1 MLFTSD
7 CAILFCEDLIMN
19 TKIIWHFDSDKKER
33 GITFATKEEYTLAIQ
48 FEDKALVDQD
58 LKSQVKKFIK
68 TRYKVSV
75 HQLTYRER
83 PMYTVSKLFGGA
95 KGLCEELNISTEQL
109 CELSNSFYSPH
120 KKSRLILDYLLPVL
134 KDQDFANWFY
144 STVYNL
150 YNNTQEPLLL
160 LPSSLPQEFYEWLS
174 KESRY
179 TKLIPILIGKT
190 IPSGVMVGDYI
201 YEHRGSYS
209 LVYDS
214 YASMLS
220 EYLTQESGKAP
231 QYLNNLQQ
239 RTTMLLKKYGVL
251 VSHKLESIGLNYKSY
266 MGMFNTTSPK
276 LTHYIT
282 TIANE
287 VGFDPYDMLYTIILN
302 SVEYYAKKPSHKRNV
317 TLEYFKEQQITLKR
331 L

>member
-1 MLFTSD
+1 M
-7 CAILFCEDLIMN
+7 
-19 TKIIWHFDSDKKER
+19 
-33 GITFATKEEYTLAIQ
+33 
-48 FEDKALVDQD
+48 
-58 LKSQVKKFIK
+58 
-68 TRYKVSV
+68 
-75 HQLTYRER
+75 
-83 PMYTVSKLFGGA
+83 
-95 KGLCEELNISTEQL
+95 
-109 CELSNSFYSPH
+109 
-120 KKSRLILDYLLPVL
+120 DYLLPVL

-179 TKLIPILIGKT
+179 TKLIPILTGKT
-190 IPSGVMVGDYI
+190 IPSGVMIGDYI
-201 YEHRGSYS
+201 YEHRGHYS

-220 EYLTQESGKAP
+220 EYITRESGITP
-231 QYLNNLQQ
+231 QYINNLQQ

-251 VSHKLESIGLNYKSY
+251 VSHKLESMGLNYKSY
-266 MGMFNTTSPK
+266 MGMFHTTSPK

-282 TIANE
+282 TVAHE
-287 VGFDPYDMLYTIILN
+287 VGFEPYDMLYTIILN

>member
-1 MLFTSD
+1 MK
-7 CAILFCEDLIMN
+7 

-33 GITFATKEEYTLAIQ
+33 GTTFATKEEYTLAIQ
-48 FEDKALVDQD
+48 FEDKSLVDQD
-58 LKSQVKKFIK
+58 LKTQVKKFIK

-95 KGLCEELNISTEQL
+95 KGLCEELNISTEEL
-109 CELSNSFYSPH
+109 CELSNSFHTPH
-120 KKSRLILDYLLPVL
+120 KKSRLIVDYLLPVL

-150 YNNTQEPLLL
+150 YNNTTEPLLL
-160 LPSSLPQEFYEWLS
+160 VPSSLPQEFYEWLS

-179 TKLIPILIGKT
+179 TKLIPFLTGKS
-190 IPSGVMVGDYI
+190 IPSGVMIGDYI

-209 LVYDS
+209 QLYDAYS
-214 YASMLS
+214 SLLS
-220 EYLTQESGKAP
+220 EYITQESGKAP

-239 RTTMLLKKYGVL
+239 RTTMALKKYGVL
-251 VSHKLESIGLNYKSY
+251 VSHKLESMGLNYKSY
-266 MGMFNTTSPK
+266 MSMFYTTSPSM
-276 LTHYIT
+276 THYIS

-302 SVEYYAKKPSHKRNV
+302 TVEYYAKKPSHKRNV
-317 TLEYFKEQQITLKR
+317 TLEYFKEQKITLKR

>member
-1 MLFTSD
+1 
-7 CAILFCEDLIMN
+7 MN
-19 TKIIWHFDSDKKER
+19 TKIIWHFNHVKKSR
-33 GITFATKEEYTLAIQ
+33 GVTFATKEEYTLAIQ
-48 FEDKALVDQD
+48 FEDKELVDQD
-58 LKSQVKKFIK
+58 LKRQIKHFIK
-68 TRYKVSV
+68 SRYKVSV

-95 KGLCEELNISTEQL
+95 KGLCEELNLSTEEL
-109 CELSNSFYSPH
+109 CELSNSFHTPH
-120 KKSRLILDYLLPVL
+120 RKSRLIVDYLLPVL

-150 YNNTQEPLLL
+150 YNDTQEPLLL

-179 TKLIPILIGKT
+179 TKLIPILTGKT

-201 YEHRGSYS
+201 YEHRGHYS

-220 EYLTQESGKAP
+220 DYITQESGKAP

-251 VSHKLESIGLNYKSY
+251 VSHKLESMGLNYKSY
-266 MGMFNTTSPK
+266 MGMFHTTSPK

-287 VGFDPYDMLYTIILN
+287 VGFDTYDMLYTIILN

-317 TLEYFKEQQITLKR
+317 TIEYFKEQQITLKR

>member
-1 MLFTSD
+1 MLFASD

-33 GITFATKEEYTLAIQ
+33 GTTFATKEEYTLAIQ

-58 LKSQVKKFIK
+58 LKTQVKKFIK

-95 KGLCEELNISTEQL
+95 KGLCEELNISTEEL
-109 CELSNSFYSPH
+109 CELSNSFHTPH
-120 KKSRLILDYLLPVL
+120 KKSRLIVDYLLPVL

-150 YNNTQEPLLL
+150 YNNTTEPLLL
-160 LPSSLPQEFYEWLS
+160 VPSSLPQEFYEWLS

-179 TKLIPILIGKT
+179 TKLIPFLTGKS
-190 IPSGVMVGDYI
+190 IPSGVMIGDYI

-209 LVYDS
+209 QLYDAYS
-214 YASMLS
+214 FLLS
-220 EYLTQESGKAP
+220 EYITQESGKAP
-231 QYLNNLQQ
+231 QYLNNIQQ
-239 RTTMLLKKYGVL
+239 RTTIALKKYGVL
-251 VSHKLESIGLNYKSY
+251 VSHKLESMGINYKSY
-266 MGMFNTTSPK
+266 MGMFHTTSPK